1 MVFSKGVL
9 QFLVIV
15 TQYFQRNHWVLLP
28 FWIFRSFLYQ
38 FILFIEWLPLNI
50 KKLLNRAI
58 HGPMYKWSQRCVWW
72 WLGVWI
78 WCQGI
83 CSHHIYGVTFSSFH
97 IVTQK
102 IYNSV
107 HPCEKVIGMFF
118 HNQIWSRLL
127 DMNRLCLVCIKRS
140 IDEVTKCQIS
150 KLGYHQRR
158 SDEILKEA
166 RCQFGDVKF
175 GHRVMEA
182 VVFFDHGMHNF
193 IQITLNVT
201 NRWSKGVISW
211 FSDIILHE

>member
-1 MVFSKGVL
+1 MWDNTWVVVVTVVCGFQQRGVTISGNRHPVL
-9 QFLVIV
+9 PKKPLGSSTFLDISIISLSVYSV
-15 TQYFQRNHWVLLP
+15 YWMAATQY
-28 FWIFRSFLYQ
+28 
-38 FILFIEWLPLNI
+38 
-50 KKLLNRAI
+50 KKLLNRTI

-118 HNQIWSRLL
+118 HNPIWSRLL

-166 RCQFGDVKF
+166 RCQFCDVKF

-193 IQITLNVT
+193 IQN
-201 NRWSKGVISW
+201 NP
-211 FSDIILHE
+211 

>member
-1 MVFSKGVL
+1 MKPHVPP
-9 QFLVIV
+9 
-15 TQYFQRNHWVLLP
+15 T
-28 FWIFRSFLYQ
+28 
-38 FILFIEWLPLNI
+38 LFVMTPHVPPTLSVMTPHVPPTLSVMTPHVPPT
-50 KKLLNRAI
+50 LSVMTP
-58 HGPMYKWSQRCVWW
+58 H
-72 WLGVWI
+72 
-78 WCQGI
+78 
-83 CSHHIYGVTFSSFH
+83 
-97 IVTQK
+97 
-102 IYNSV
+102 V

-166 RCQFGDVKF
+166 RCQFCDVKF

-182 VVFFDHGMHNF
+182 VVFFDHGKHNF